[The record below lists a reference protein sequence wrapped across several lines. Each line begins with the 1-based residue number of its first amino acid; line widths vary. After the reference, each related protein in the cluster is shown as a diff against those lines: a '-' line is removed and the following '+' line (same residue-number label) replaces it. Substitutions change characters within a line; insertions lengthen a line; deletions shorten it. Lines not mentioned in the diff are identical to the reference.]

1 MSLLTVFERQ
11 TMPSYIYEC
20 VLLFQMMGD
29 KQKEDEQINEI
40 LKDWKM
46 LAQKAD
52 FVLFWIFFI
61 ITTFTR

>member
-1 MSLLTVFERQ
+1 
-11 TMPSYIYEC
+11 
-20 VLLFQMMGD
+20 MMGD